1 MATSWRPTASW
12 PHVRSHYLEEEQKA
26 CKTVNV
32 KSMFYTFFAPP
43 LLHAHKKFLHP
54 SVSQG
59 QKTSLGPELPHL
71 PPQCVPQG
79 KSHVSCLVNQVRCKR
94 GHEIHC
100 VDVLSSFFVSC
111 ENIICKLCKIIV
123 LANPNMHLFN
133 KLFAAACCN
142 RCLVNV
148 QCVSFQMS

>member
-79 KSHVSCLVNQVRCKR
+79 ESHFHVSSIKSGAKEVMKF
-94 GHEIHC
+94 I

-123 LANPNMHLFN
+123 LANPNMHLLN
-133 KLFAAACCN
+133 RLFAAACCN

-148 QCVSFQMS
+148 QCVSFQIS